1 MSGSINDLGR
11 FAVENMS
18 SGTSSSRVS
27 DRSRSAKCSPGLRR
41 RRIPVNHCSP
51 KGRLRLIQFLQE
63 NDLDK
68 ALHCLSDECALED
81 LLPVPHD
88 ILRSVFADSLSTV
101 EIDRLWNSL
110 QNYRQGSQSSQSPA
124 TACRNRRFSDFSSI
138 NRSLSSS
145 LSGSPIVRC
154 NYIGLSETG
163 HRSRTEEKAEDEE
176 ECSSHMAHS
185 PFPSNLERKQP
196 ASISKDL
203 PCSDELVSGLQRTA
217 SCGVADSYRLSRLRP
232 ASLSVN
238 VPSPTHF
245 LSFMEAIGNSI
256 TTERASPAPVPTIGA
271 STSLFSVS
279 PQFCF
284 FNKHRRRSGER
295 TCGNRT
301 VGGGGGSVWD
311 AATPFTGTSS
321 LSHRSSLLL
330 MPPVHQAQLSN
341 PPSITSPAIDGCAS
355 ISTDHSMGSNL
366 LRMRRACMG
375 QSAPNLFSGCR
386 ESNYCDA
393 YAGANASISG
403 LQDLNRTV
411 PDVIS
416 ANSATTSSHSS
427 AQRLKVACSSPQHHS
442 GHTRSRFLSGG
453 DSLSPAATVPPA
465 TTSIVPMEVSP
476 VRPANA
482 SSRLGSAFSAGPASP
497 IPRFTAPT
505 VRPPVPAEPSAL
517 ATAMGEL
524 RMIPVE
530 EAAVTTQLS
539 PSAVIAPPN
548 KERSSFPNRGNSTGA
563 VGVCYQC
570 GTSLSEMGQAPLRN
584 APHNLP
590 AHLRLESL
598 QSSENRRWS
607 LASLPS
613 SGYGTN
619 TAGSSN
625 VSSHYSSRENIE
637 GGHRHSGLHCNPW
650 VGGTPTAATAAPTVF
665 FAASPVNMVGESA
678 SPFTKRDPPTLR
690 PQLHP
695 KPQQPAFAPVT
706 RPAGSVARLT
716 LGPAALSAD
725 LVEDSS
731 ISATGIPIKRG
742 TPSPQLCGKC
752 AKAGKGKTPPPS
764 ASLPH
769 QPQALAP
776 PPHLPESDSP
786 VPPWT
791 KMARTGASLSPSQP
805 PIHNPPAFLSISRQR
820 SKSLSPVRSTANN
833 EQDILLLNHVY
844 RERFPKAAAQMQ
856 ENLAHLCEE
865 MEHEDT
871 FSWTAVARFMHRQVL
886 ELARDCREK
895 ALAGLI
901 TCRYFFEI
909 TEKLEKLVTDT
920 RAKCPDSVACVTN
933 MCNRLLLIIARPA
946 RLLECLEFD
955 PCEFYQMLEV
965 AENQVRQ
972 QSDSNKIFCP
982 DVPRYIISKLGL
994 SKLADTEPEGLT
1006 DEEQCDRVVSSP
1018 PTPTGTGNFLEASV
1032 LSAPLH
1038 SAIAPTELASSMTTP
1053 LITATETTGS
1063 PLPRPR
1069 PCESD
1074 FEIIKLISNGAYGAV
1089 FLVRDR
1095 ITRQRYGMK
1104 KMPKQHLRLRN
1115 QVEQVFAERD
1125 ILSFADNPFVVS
1137 LYCTFETK
1145 KSLCMVMEF
1154 VEGGDVAALL
1164 KNIGGPLPL
1173 DLAQMYFAELVLA
1186 LEYLHS
1192 YGIVHRDLKPDNLL
1206 ITHEGH
1212 IKLTDFGLSR
1222 IGLMNMATSFYERSL
1237 DLEKDC
1243 KMFRDKQ
1250 VFGTPEYIAPEV
1262 ILRQGYGKPV
1272 DWWASGPIELPAEDE
1287 EGCLSPE
1294 STSLITQ
1301 LLERDPLLRLGTET
1315 GAAEVK
1321 AAPFFEG
1328 VDWHNLLY
1336 QKAAFVPQ
1344 LEHDED
1350 CSYFD
1355 PRTDRYQHEVED
1367 DEDLDFELL
1376 HSSLGPPSAPP
1387 SSASSVVSECSISVS
1402 KEKLTDLGQVVT
1414 PGEEVNATLT
1424 AADARQTAERLHC
1437 AISLAGTSS
1446 GGGGGGGGSRESEE
1460 LPDEALFH
1468 AFTSCTPRFS
1478 IAMEKA
1484 AMETSQ
1490 KEGESGEEQMREDG
1504 DGPAGQEEITPTN
1517 KFSTA
1522 EEKGASLTPK
1532 KSGNLDGEQ
1541 SGSNQSPRLPSPL
1554 TPTSTAASDACYSDL
1569 EMGVSS
1575 APCENSSSNSNAF
1588 TTKKRTLKE
1597 CTDEDVHRRDNSSQQ
1612 KAKRL
1617 SPAGS
1622 PTGPDSFSENTPSS
1636 TQVYSV
1642 PGIKK
1647 ETKPSK
1653 LPVPCRR
1660 KATSPSR
1667 SLVPGTIV
1675 SQTTI
1680 KSSSASM
1687 LRASDN
1693 SSASRTVTIKRGP
1706 RGYGFTLRAKDVFF
1720 GSSDVYTLHH
1730 IVVGVDR
1737 KGPAYAAGLREND
1750 VILRVNG
1757 REVVGRLHIE
1767 IVQLICSSPAPLR
1780 LLVTT
1785 FAQSNIRSDGRWRAR
1800 GRLVSRPSRRLK
1812 ALVSRAS
1819 KAASSGEES
1828 GLESGGGRRLFK
1840 HTGSTGSGPLRVPN
1854 IANVQSPGT
1863 QGPPLVIERRQR
1875 HRQQVPTEVT
1885 PSGLASG
1892 RKLVGPTDES
1902 SRHHSHSFSVLSTS
1916 TKRFDATTVS
1926 SRLHLQPRRPTET
1939 PLFRQLSE
1947 RNRYASGAAKLE
1959 AASTSPSSLSTEGER
1974 LGHSGS
1980 RSDSPLVVHSYCP
1993 APFDEPES
2001 ASKPTLCVSPPL
2013 STNPMTAPA
2022 PASTSHIP
2030 APGISAPRYIPAQ
2043 ASTSASKTASPG
2055 LVRIR
2060 RRRRQSQNTAHS
2072 PAPPTSHDPS
2082 SPCQG
2087 PTDM

>member
-1 MSGSINDLGR
+1 
-11 FAVENMS
+11 
-18 SGTSSSRVS
+18 
-27 DRSRSAKCSPGLRR
+27 
-41 RRIPVNHCSP
+41 
-51 KGRLRLIQFLQE
+51 
-63 NDLDK
+63 
-68 ALHCLSDECALED
+68 
-81 LLPVPHD
+81 
-88 ILRSVFADSLSTV
+88 
-101 EIDRLWNSL
+101 
-110 QNYRQGSQSSQSPA
+110 
-124 TACRNRRFSDFSSI
+124 
-138 NRSLSSS
+138 
-145 LSGSPIVRC
+145 
-154 NYIGLSETG
+154 
-163 HRSRTEEKAEDEE
+163 
-176 ECSSHMAHS
+176 
-185 PFPSNLERKQP
+185 
-196 ASISKDL
+196 
-203 PCSDELVSGLQRTA
+203 
-217 SCGVADSYRLSRLRP
+217 
-232 ASLSVN
+232 
-238 VPSPTHF
+238 
-245 LSFMEAIGNSI
+245 
-256 TTERASPAPVPTIGA
+256 
-271 STSLFSVS
+271 
-279 PQFCF
+279 
-284 FNKHRRRSGER
+284 
-295 TCGNRT
+295 
-301 VGGGGGSVWD
+301 
-311 AATPFTGTSS
+311 
-321 LSHRSSLLL
+321 
-330 MPPVHQAQLSN
+330 
-341 PPSITSPAIDGCAS
+341 
-355 ISTDHSMGSNL
+355 
-366 LRMRRACMG
+366 
-375 QSAPNLFSGCR
+375 
-386 ESNYCDA
+386 
-393 YAGANASISG
+393 
-403 LQDLNRTV
+403 
-411 PDVIS
+411 
-416 ANSATTSSHSS
+416 
-427 AQRLKVACSSPQHHS
+427 
-442 GHTRSRFLSGG
+442 
-453 DSLSPAATVPPA
+453 
-465 TTSIVPMEVSP
+465 
-476 VRPANA
+476 
-482 SSRLGSAFSAGPASP
+482 
-497 IPRFTAPT
+497 
-505 VRPPVPAEPSAL
+505 
-517 ATAMGEL
+517 
-524 RMIPVE
+524 
-530 EAAVTTQLS
+530 
-539 PSAVIAPPN
+539 
-548 KERSSFPNRGNSTGA
+548 
-563 VGVCYQC
+563 
-570 GTSLSEMGQAPLRN
+570 
-584 APHNLP
+584 
-590 AHLRLESL
+590 
-598 QSSENRRWS
+598 
-607 LASLPS
+607 
-613 SGYGTN
+613 
-619 TAGSSN
+619 
-625 VSSHYSSRENIE
+625 
-637 GGHRHSGLHCNPW
+637 
-650 VGGTPTAATAAPTVF
+650 
-665 FAASPVNMVGESA
+665 MVGESA

-844 RERFPKAAAQMQ
+844 RERFPK
-856 ENLAHLCEE
+856 
-865 MEHEDT
+865 
-871 FSWTAVARFMHRQVL
+871 
-886 ELARDCREK
+886 
-895 ALAGLI
+895 
-901 TCRYFFEI
+901 
-909 TEKLEKLVTDT
+909 T

-994 SKLADTEPEGLT
+994 SKLADTEPEGAFSLSLT
-1006 DEEQCDRVVSSP
+1006 KPDQ
-1018 PTPTGTGNFLEASV
+1018 L
-1032 LSAPLH
+1032 
-1038 SAIAPTELASSMTTP
+1038 
-1053 LITATETTGS
+1053 
-1063 PLPRPR
+1063 
-1069 PCESD
+1069 
-1074 FEIIKLISNGAYGAV
+1074 KAV

-1262 ILRQGYGKPV
+1262 ILRQGY
-1272 DWWASGPIELPAEDE
+1272 GPIELPAEDE

-1926 SRLHLQPRRPTET
+1926 SRLHLQPRSNGVPRDFVYFV
-1939 PLFRQLSE
+1939 LR
-1947 RNRYASGAAKLE
+1947 R
-1959 AASTSPSSLSTEGER
+1959 
-1974 LGHSGS
+1974 
-1980 RSDSPLVVHSYCP
+1980 VH
-1993 APFDEPES
+1993 
-2001 ASKPTLCVSPPL
+2001 
-2013 STNPMTAPA
+2013 
-2022 PASTSHIP
+2022 
-2030 APGISAPRYIPAQ
+2030 
-2043 ASTSASKTASPG
+2043 
-2055 LVRIR
+2055 
-2060 RRRRQSQNTAHS
+2060 
-2072 PAPPTSHDPS
+2072 
-2082 SPCQG
+2082 
-2087 PTDM
+2087 